1 MELVYLWI
9 EDFGII
15 KDQEF
20 HFSKKFDIEF
30 DRDHRRLIISKP
42 SNEPLNLFNEAFLNI
57 TAIIG
62 KNGSGKSTLFSFIKT
77 LFSNNFSYWDCQS
90 IMVLK
95 KSDEGILI
103 IDNYTRGQYE
113 LSFENRVERLGYDV
127 SKKQPG
133 REITELTNS
142 TYLITHSNAF
152 SIYERER
159 LGERFLDISFNRI
172 LDLRSIKSNKMLIE
186 RFENLLKEYEGKE
199 KDQEYESHK
208 NVLTNYTLPRYI
220 LYHYDLQAKVN
231 FISKYKN
238 EDWEFIPKV
247 IEINFNQLFYFN
259 NRNSFTKLG
268 FGESLNLIE
277 EILFKKQIVNFDR
290 GDQIEL
296 FKDRVVLSL
305 FLFYSLHNRYHFPGN
320 ENLKSKIDIIALLE
334 NSDEIVQEIK
344 TFFADTVPTNGL
356 DPLNK
361 IKDFYSILENQFDT
375 YKYIE
380 QHNNTYRT
388 YVSDQVSNT
397 LNAIFDIWLDNDFI
411 FAFGWHELSA
421 GESALLS
428 LFARIHSIAQAPFEG
443 TIWLLIDEGDLY
455 LHPEWQRTFFFEM
468 QKYLPSFF
476 KGKKI
481 QLILTSHSPFLV
493 SDLPKENIIL
503 LDKEEKTGL
512 CKVITDERLNT
523 TFGANI
529 HELYTNSFFLNKGL
543 VGEFAKQKI
552 QDAIKY
558 LKYDPLKLESEQN
571 PKPFENWGKDEVANF
586 IGIIGEPLI
595 AERLQKLFDEKYK
608 TKEDIEK
615 RIAYLQ
621 DQLKNMQ

>member
-1 MELVYLWI
+1 MELLYIWI

-15 KDQEF
+15 RDQEF
-20 HFSKKFDIEF
+20 HFSMEF
-30 DRDHRRLIISKP
+30 DFVFDRELRKLIISKKA
-42 SNEPLNLFNEAFLNI
+42 NAQLKLFDKAFLNI

-62 KNGSGKSTLFSFIKT
+62 KNGSGKSTLFSYIKT
-77 LFSNNFSYWDCQS
+77 LFSNNFSNWDCQS
-90 IMVLK
+90 IIILK
-95 KSDEGILI
+95 KSDDEIII

-113 LSFENRVERLGYDV
+113 LSYENRVERLAYSV

-159 LGERFLDISFNRI
+159 LGESFLDISFNRT

-186 RFENLLKEYEGKE
+186 RYENLLKEYEGKE
-199 KDQEYESHK
+199 RDQEYESHK

-231 FISKYKN
+231 LISKYKN
-238 EDWEFIPKV
+238 EKNWEFIPKE
-247 IEINFNQLFYFN
+247 IEIDFNQLFFFN
-259 NRNSFTKLG
+259 NKKSLNKLG

-305 FLFYSLHNRYHFPGN
+305 FLFYSLHNRYYFPGN
-320 ENLKSKIDIIALLE
+320 ENLKPKIDIIASLE
-334 NSDEIVQEIK
+334 NSDEIIQEIK

-388 YVSDQVSNT
+388 YVSDEVGNT
-397 LNAIFDIWLDNDFI
+397 LNTIFDIWLDNDFI

-428 LFARIHSIAQAPFEG
+428 LFARIHSIAQAPFED

-455 LHPEWQRTFFFEM
+455 LHPEWQRTFFFELH
-468 QKYLPSFF
+468 KYLPLFF
-476 KGKKI
+476 KNKKI
-481 QLILTSHSPFLV
+481 QLILTSHSPFIV
-493 SDLPKENIIL
+493 SDLPKESIIQ
-503 LDKEEKTGL
+503 LDRVDYF
-512 CKVITDERLNT
+512 CKVVEPNT
-523 TFGANI
+523 LGETFGANI
-529 HELYTNSFFLNKGL
+529 HELLAHSFFMKRGTI
-543 VGEFAKQKI
+543 GKFALEKI
-552 QDAIKY
+552 NELIRY
-558 LKYDPLKLESEQN
+558 LKNE
-571 PKPFENWGKDEVANF
+571 GKYSIKSTEEAQSLID
-586 IGIIGEPLI
+586 IIGDSVVKNKLQLMLNDKLSDDELI
-595 AERLQKLFDEKYK
+595 RFHEREINRIKA
-608 TKEDIEK
+608 K
-615 RIAYLQ
+615 RN
-621 DQLKNMQ
+621 D